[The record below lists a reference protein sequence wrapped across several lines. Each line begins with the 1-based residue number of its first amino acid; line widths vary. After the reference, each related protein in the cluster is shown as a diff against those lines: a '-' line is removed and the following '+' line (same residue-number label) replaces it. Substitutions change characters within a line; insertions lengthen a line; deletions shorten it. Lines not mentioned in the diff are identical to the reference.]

1 MSTNSTKNAHKLRRG
16 DLLFPELSY
25 RIVGILFS
33 VFNELGYGYRERFYQ
48 RAIAQ
53 ELNNTGLLYKEQ
65 LRHPVFFNGKKIGV
79 HIFDFLI
86 ENKIV
91 LELKQGDYFSKN
103 DIAQAHSYLK
113 GSNLQ
118 LAILARFTRRGL
130 KFKRI
135 VNIV

>member
-1 MSTNSTKNAHKLRRG
+1 MNTNSTKNFSKLQRE

-25 RIVGILFS
+25 QIVGILFG
-33 VFNELGYGYRERFYQ
+33 VFNGLGYGYREKFYQ
-48 RAIAQ
+48 RAIAR
-53 ELNNTGLLYKEQ
+53 ELGNTGLAYKEQ
-65 LRHPVFFNGKKIGV
+65 LRHPVFFNGKKIGI

-86 ENKIV
+86 EDKIV

-103 DIAQAHSYLK
+103 DIAQAYSYLK
-113 GSNLQ
+113 SSSRK

-135 VNIV
+135 INVI